1 MKKNMAKMT
10 AVTMAAAMMLAACGG
25 STGSTTAAS
34 AESEAAGDSAADTA
48 AAGGASGESGAAA
61 ESQAADTESGASEGA
76 GAENTAADG
85 NFTVGI
91 AQFADHA
98 SLDNCREGFLEGLA
112 EAGFEEGKN
121 LTVEYNNANADGS
134 TATLINQTYVGE
146 NVDLICAIATPI
158 AQAAYA
164 ATRNTDIPV
173 IYTAV
178 TDPVAAE
185 LATADGKPVGNITGT
200 SDEVPI
206 TQQLEMIHEILPEAK
221 TLAIM
226 YATSEASSAPT
237 VEKYQELAGDYGL
250 TINAVGV
257 STTADIPLAA
267 DSMLQNCDAVTMIMD
282 NTVVSS
288 LPVILS
294 KANAKKIP
302 VFGSEIEQVKK
313 GCLAAVGLDYVALGK
328 QTGEMA
334 AKVLKGEAKASD
346 MNYETIKG
354 GAFYGNTKVA
364 ADLGLELPADLV
376 SSAAEMF
383 DTITE

>member
-1 MKKNMAKMT
+1 MKKNLAKVT
-10 AVTMAAAMMLAACGG
+10 AATMAAVMMLAACG
-25 STGSTTAAS
+25 SSAESTTAAQSAAEGQESASADAS
-34 AESEAAGDSAADTA
+34 AEGGETTAAGEGAADAKTEESGKDA
-48 AAGGASGESGAAA
+48 AANGEKV
-61 ESQAADTESGASEGA
+61 TI
-76 GAENTAADG
+76 
-85 NFTVGI
+85 GI
-91 AQFADHA
+91 GQFADHA

-112 EAGFEEGKN
+112 EAGFKEGEN

-134 TATLINQTYVGE
+134 TATLINQNYVGDQ
-146 NVDLICAIATPI
+146 VDLICAIATPM

-185 LATADGKPVGNITGT
+185 LATPDGKPVGNITGT

-206 TQQLEMIHEILPEAK
+206 AQQLQMIHEILPDAK

-237 VEKYQELAGDYGL
+237 VEKYEELAGEYGL
-250 TINAVGV
+250 TIEAVGV
-257 STTADIPLAA
+257 SATADIPLAT
-267 DSMLQNCDAVTMIMD
+267 DNMLQNCDAVTMIMD

-294 KANAKKIP
+294 KAKAKKIP

-313 GCLAAVGLDYVALGK
+313 GCLAAVGLDYVALGR

-364 ADLGLELPADLV
+364 EELGLTLPEDLTKN
-376 SSAAEMF
+376 AAEMF
-383 DTITE
+383 DSITE

>member
-1 MKKNMAKMT
+1 MKKNMAKVT
-10 AVTMAAAMMLAACGG
+10 AVTMAAVMMLAACG
-25 STGSTTAAS
+25 SSAESTTAAQS
-34 AESEAAGDSAADTA
+34 SA
-48 AAGGASGESGAAA
+48 AAGGQEAASSEGTAEGET
-61 ESQAADTESGASEGA
+61 QAAGTENNSSEEENGGEKTASANGKSV
-76 GAENTAADG
+76 TI
-85 NFTVGI
+85 GI
-91 AQFADHA
+91 GQFADHA
-98 SLDNCREGFLEGLA
+98 SLDNCRKGFLEGLA
-112 EAGFEEGKN
+112 EAGFKEGEN
-121 LTVEYNNANADGS
+121 LTVEVNNANADGS
-134 TATLINQTYVGE
+134 TATLINQNYVGE
-146 NVDLICAIATPI
+146 NVDLICAIATPM

-206 TQQLEMIHEILPEAK
+206 AQQLEMIHKILPDAK
-221 TLAIM
+221 KLAIM

-237 VEKYQELAGDYGL
+237 VEKYKALAGDYGL
-250 TINAVGV
+250 TIEAVGI

-267 DSMLQNCDAVTMIMD
+267 DNMLQNCDAVTMIMD

-334 AKVLKGEAKASD
+334 AKVLNGEAKASD

-364 ADLGLELPADLV
+364 ADLGLEIPEDLV

-383 DTITE
+383 DSITE

>member
-1 MKKNMAKMT
+1 
-10 AVTMAAAMMLAACGG
+10 MLAACG
-25 STGSTTAAS
+25 SSAESTTAAQS
-34 AESEAAGDSAADTA
+34 GAAESKESAASD
-48 AAGGASGESGAAA
+48 ASGESTETSAAA
-61 ESQAADTESGASEGA
+61 EGSESKKTEEGEKSAD
-76 GAENTAADG
+76 AADG
-85 NFTVGI
+85 KSVTIGI
-91 AQFADHA
+91 GQFADHA
-98 SLDNCREGFLEGLA
+98 SLDNCRKGFLEGLA
-112 EAGFEEGKN
+112 EAGFKEGEN
-121 LTVEYNNANADGS
+121 LTVEVNNANADGS

-146 NVDLICAIATPI
+146 NVDLICAIATPM

-206 TQQLEMIHEILPEAK
+206 AQQLEMIHKILPEAK
-221 TLAIM
+221 KLAIM

-237 VEKYQELAGDYGL
+237 VEKYKELAGDYGL
-250 TINAVGV
+250 TIEAVGV

-267 DSMLQNCDAVTMIMD
+267 DNMLQNCDAVTMIMD

-288 LPVILS
+288 LPTILA

-334 AKVLKGEAKASD
+334 AKVLNGEAKASD

-364 ADLGLELPADLV
+364 EDLGLELPEDLV

-383 DTITE
+383 DSITE